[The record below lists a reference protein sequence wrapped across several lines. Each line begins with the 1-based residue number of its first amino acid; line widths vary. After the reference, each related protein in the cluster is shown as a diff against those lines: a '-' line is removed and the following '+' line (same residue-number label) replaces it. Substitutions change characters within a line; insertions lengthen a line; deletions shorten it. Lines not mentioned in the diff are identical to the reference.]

1 MFRGL
6 GLDTNKTV
14 LRMCYLTILKSNLR
28 LGKTPC
34 FRCPVRTLDLVQPA
48 LPKTTAHGLKY
59 KIGHQNPWDL
69 ESFPTNPTRIANIL
83 GGWFTSIA
91 RPPVSTGIGKSEE
104 NLQRDL
110 HFQMCFAS
118 SSFGWVCFKWVKHRC
133 LVWHLYLELKKNRKN
148 RTFTE
153 NHPMRSRVAV
163 QVRG

>member
-1 MFRGL
+1 MFPGL

-34 FRCPVRTLDLVQPA
+34 FRCPVWTLDLVQPP
-48 LPKTTAHGLKY
+48 LPKTTAHGLY
-59 KIGHQNPWDL
+59 KIGHQNPRDL
-69 ESFPTNPTRIANIL
+69 ESFPTRIANIL

-91 RPPVSTGIGKSEE
+91 GRLVSLVSTGKSEE

-118 SSFGWVCFKWVKHRC
+118 SSFGGWVCFKWVKHRC
-133 LVWHLYLELKKNRKN
+133 LVWHLYLELNSPKKSRI
-148 RTFTE
+148 TE
-153 NHPMRSRVAV
+153 NHPMHSRVAV
-163 QVRG
+163 QVRV

>member
-1 MFRGL
+1 MFRGC
-6 GLDTNKTV
+6 LDTNKTV

-34 FRCPVRTLDLVQPA
+34 FRCPVWTLDLVQPA

-59 KIGHQNPWDL
+59 KIGHQNPRDL
-69 ESFPTNPTRIANIL
+69 ESFPTRIANIL
-83 GGWFTSIA
+83 GGWFTSSA
-91 RPPVSTGIGKSEE
+91 GRPVSTGFCKSQE

-133 LVWHLYLELKKNRKN
+133 LVWHLYLELKKSEKIEHSQRII
-148 RTFTE
+148 
-153 NHPMRSRVAV
+153 PCAA
-163 QVRG
+163 G